1 MCRLSCETIFPTV
14 SAGRGIDPG
23 IKLTET
29 SLLPYFFLP
38 SVMLAHPNVP
48 PLQAAAVIDSACP
61 SSPREW
67 GRDRQ
72 SVSVSLSTWQSRWVQ
87 PRWNNCLHCF
97 VCIRTKAARFPIGT
111 PSCSPSR
118 WQPSQLLLVTYFYFF
133 FIFLLCCSSFPS
145 LSPSVSSS
153 SSLHASSETDTRQL
167 LFLAALFESPAGR
180 TCSELTLQLFSTG
193 SIIFHLFP
201 LTGYQLS
208 GKRSISLTVI

>member
-1 MCRLSCETIFPTV
+1 M
-14 SAGRGIDPG
+14 
-23 IKLTET
+23 
-29 SLLPYFFLP
+29 
-38 SVMLAHPNVP
+38 
-48 PLQAAAVIDSACP
+48 
-61 SSPREW
+61 
-67 GRDRQ
+67 
-72 SVSVSLSTWQSRWVQ
+72 Q

-193 SIIFHLFP
+193 SIIFHLFL

>member
-38 SVMLAHPNVP
+38 SVTLAHPNVP

-61 SSPREW
+61 SSPRER

-72 SVSVSLSTWQSRWVQ
+72 SVSVSLSTWQSRRVQ

-118 WQPSQLLLVTYFYFF
+118 WQPSQLLLVTYFYYFF
-133 FIFLLCCSSFPS
+133 LFSFSAVAPFLPSPPLSLPLPPSMHPLRRTRGSFCFWL
-145 LSPSVSSS
+145 LSFSRLLAGHAVSSRCS
-153 SSLHASSETDTRQL
+153 SSLQE
-167 LFLAALFESPAGR
+167 ALF
-180 TCSELTLQLFSTG
+180 
-193 SIIFHLFP
+193 SIFFL
-201 LTGYQLS
+201 
-208 GKRSISLTVI
+208 